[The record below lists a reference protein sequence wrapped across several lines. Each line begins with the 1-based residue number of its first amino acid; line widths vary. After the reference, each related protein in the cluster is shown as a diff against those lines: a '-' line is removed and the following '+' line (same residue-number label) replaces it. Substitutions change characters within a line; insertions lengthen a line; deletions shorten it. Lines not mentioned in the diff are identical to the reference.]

1 MPFQR
6 NIENPLHVR
15 NKLIIGAW
23 NADKLFSEEKL
34 QKDSCHTVS
43 IKPVWITQPWHLT
56 PAIQNSLRHIA
67 SSNKHQSMFGSLCVF
82 FLLYLWIWCPDSIY
96 IHFPVTH
103 FPGNIS
109 ENLVLLLMCC
119 IICIV
124 WGFLLHE
131 WFCICVTSIHWFL
144 WRINTWPVVIT
155 CITCLVIIVPI
166 YGLNWCLLSR

>member
-6 NIENPLHVR
+6 NIENLLHVP
-15 NKLIIGAW
+15 NKLIIGVW

-56 PAIQNSLRHIA
+56 PAIQNSRRHIA
-67 SSNKHQSMFGSLCVF
+67 SSNKHPSMFSFALIVNLMPRF
-82 FLLYLWIWCPDSIY
+82 KLYPFSC
-96 IHFPVTH
+96 HTH

-109 ENLVLLLMCC
+109 ENLVLLLMFC